1 VIPPEVRKLA
11 LSVEEAADC
20 MSLAERAVWDLVG
33 TGQLRSLKVGR
44 RRIVPVSA
52 IEEFLER
59 EGAA

>member
-1 VIPPEVRKLA
+1 
-11 LSVEEAADC
+11 